1 MSETK
6 QNIPANI
13 SYLCIEGVI
22 GAGKT
27 TLSQMLA
34 KRFNARTI
42 LEEAEDNP
50 FLPRFYTE
58 RRMFA
63 FQTQLW
69 FLVSRFRQLSMMVA
83 QQDLFHQVTVS
94 DYIFAKDRIFA
105 NINLDDDE
113 LGLYNHIAQVMES
126 SITRPDL
133 VVYLQAST
141 DVLLKRI
148 EQRARP
154 YEFNMD
160 EDYLELLNQAYN
172 HFFFH
177 YSSAPLLIINTNNI
191 DFVKNEADFEEIIEQ
206 IQHAGTG
213 TNYYQPM
220 GSRDKLLLGGK
231 LSLKKSDTEQN
242 LQ

>member
-1 MSETK
+1 MGEIK
-6 QNIPANI
+6 QSIPSHIN
-13 SYLCIEGVI
+13 YLCIEGVI

-27 TLSQMLA
+27 TLCQMLS
-34 KRFNARTI
+34 KKFNARTI
-42 LEEAEDNP
+42 MEEAEDNP

-83 QQDLFHQVTVS
+83 QQDLFHQLTVS

-160 EDYLELLNQAYN
+160 VDYLELLNQAYN

-191 DFVKNEADFEEIIEQ
+191 DFVKYSSDLEEIIEQ
-206 IQHAGTG
+206 ILHAGTG

-220 GSRDKLLLGGK
+220 GARDRHLLGGK
-231 LSLKKSDTEQN
+231 QISKKNDTEE
-242 LQ
+242 

>member
-1 MSETK
+1 MSDNRQELPSHI
-6 QNIPANI
+6 N
-13 SYLCIEGVI
+13 YLCIEGVI

-27 TLSQMLA
+27 TLCNMLS

-83 QQDLFHQVTVS
+83 QQDLFHQLTIC

-126 SITRPDL
+126 SISRPDL

-160 EDYLELLNQAYN
+160 VDYLELLNQAYN

-191 DFVKNEADFEEIIEQ
+191 DFVKNSSDFEEIIEQ

-213 TNYYQPM
+213 TNYNQPM
-220 GSRDKLLLGGK
+220 GTRDRQLLGGK
-231 LSLKKSDTEQN
+231 LPPKKTDARE
-242 LQ
+242 